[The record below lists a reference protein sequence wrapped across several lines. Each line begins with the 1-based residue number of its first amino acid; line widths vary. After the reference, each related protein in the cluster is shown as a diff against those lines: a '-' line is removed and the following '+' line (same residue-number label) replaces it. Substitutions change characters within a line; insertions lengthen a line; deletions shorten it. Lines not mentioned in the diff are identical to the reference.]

1 MFDRARMVISTPEQ
15 IPVSFSINYY
25 SFSSDCV
32 GHERIAPCKNIFR
45 TTFAYGLE
53 LI

>member
-25 SFSSDCV
+25 PFSSDCV